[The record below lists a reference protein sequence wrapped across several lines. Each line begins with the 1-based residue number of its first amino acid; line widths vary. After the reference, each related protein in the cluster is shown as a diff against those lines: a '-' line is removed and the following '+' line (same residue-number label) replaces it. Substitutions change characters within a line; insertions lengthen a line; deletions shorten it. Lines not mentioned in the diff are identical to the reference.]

1 MLRKAVGQT
10 SAWPLFEALEPRTLL
25 SALSI
30 GNLVLPEG
38 NSGQKDFDFT
48 VSLSE
53 AAPQDVTV
61 HYRTADGSAVAG
73 QDYVGVT
80 DEVVTIPA
88 GQLLGTARVEVIGD
102 VTFESFETFSVQLFN
117 PEGASITGGQATGAI
132 LNDDRVAGPLVAW
145 GSDLQHQLQ
154 VPTGNDFVAIDA
166 SDTRG
171 IALKADGSI
180 VAWGEDVIGDG
191 TPPAGNDFVGIAA
204 GYTHY
209 LALKADGSL
218 ATWGGGGGSADPLPP
233 GNDFTAIA
241 AGAAFNVF
249 LKADG
254 SLVGRWRNAYHD
266 LDLGQID
273 VPAGNDYVAIAA
285 GLHFGAALRSD
296 GSLAAWGSDAYGLSN
311 PPAGHDFVAV
321 AAGATHGLALKSDG
335 SLVAWGWDGN
345 TDGQTNIPAGNDFVA
360 IAARGLNSVALRAD
374 GTVAAWGD
382 DELGQ
387 LNNVPTSNT
396 FGTIA
401 TGGPFGLAIEKYIL
415 TMTLALP
422 GPDAVFTETQPP
434 IVIDPAATLTNPNV
448 PDFGGGVLTVGLT
461 ADAAPE
467 DRLAISNQGSGPGQI
482 GISGQTVTYEGV
494 PIGTFTGGTSGSL
507 PLKVTF
513 NADTTVVAIE
523 ALLRAITFQN
533 VSGSMSPLPRTAKFS
548 VTDGHGGTSNL
559 ATKTIAMVAV
569 NDPPVITAPAAQ
581 TTDEDADLV
590 FSAAALNGI
599 SVADVDAGAAPI
611 KVTLTATHGVLILGS
626 TADLD
631 SVTGNGTGTVTF
643 IGTLDHINTALD
655 GLAFG
660 PAADYSGGAT
670 LQIDVDDQG
679 DVPGLPAQTDS
690 RTVALAIDPVNDKP
704 AANPQDAIAG
714 EHAPAVIALTGSDL
728 ETPAGQLTY
737 AISQQPQH
745 GAVVLDGSQAT
756 YTPAGHY
763 NGPDSFT
770 FTVTDNGDPAG
781 SHAHP
786 GDRTSD
792 PATVSI
798 TVTPVNDAP
807 AAQGQAVVTLER
819 TAVEITLVGT
829 DLETPADQ
837 LVYTPADPQ
846 HGTLTPLGGAHFLY
860 TPAGSYWG
868 PDSFTFTVTD
878 NGDPAGGHA
887 NPGDLTSDP
896 AAVTITIGPV
906 NNSPVAQDQ
915 PVVASQHTPV
925 DITLVGTDQETAA
938 DQLIYTPTDPQHGT
952 LAPLGGARFRYV
964 PTGDYWGPDSFTF
977 TVTDNGD
984 PAGSHDNPGDLTG
997 APATVSITVNPI
1009 NAVPMADSQSVETL
1023 QHTPR
1028 EIVLSGTDAETPDQ
1042 LTYTPAAPQHGT
1054 LTPLGGAHFLYT
1066 PTGGYWGP
1074 DSFTFTVT
1082 DAGWP
1087 VGTNPVTSA
1096 PATVDIAVNRIGNTP
1111 PVALGQ
1117 SVTTTM
1123 NTTSV
1128 TNPVDITLVGSDK
1141 ETTDPT
1147 QLTYTP
1153 TDPQHG
1159 TLTPLGGANFRYYPA
1174 PDYWGPDSFTFTVT
1188 DLPPTPGADPATSS
1202 PATVDIL
1209 VCPFQHM
1216 TSGGKVQFIDAGSH
1230 LVTVSLKGPGS
1241 ADLLFAT
1248 KLEPHDLMAILL
1260 TGTTAA
1266 SSLTI
1271 TTPAGVVANIGRLI
1285 KVTGSLGSIAAAS
1298 THLGG
1303 DLNVSGTLDALV
1315 LNSMTGPA
1323 TIRLGGAADAK
1334 NSTKMTLGQV
1344 ADVSIDSRMPIASIA
1359 AKEWRE
1365 IDGLPDTLSAPRL
1378 GALTI
1383 SGDAKLKLAGDF
1395 AAGLTLSGAGL
1406 TGTAKTLG
1414 GVTIKGA
1421 VAPSTWDVTGTA
1433 GALVIVGS
1441 VGAAGQPWVLKHATS
1456 VASLTLGDVVDA
1468 DVSAGVLGAVKA
1480 VRWQAGSITG
1490 NLLTS
1495 IATTGL
1501 AATTLNPAVPGDFGA
1516 DLTLSGAGL
1525 TGTAKTLGGAAIKGN
1540 VSGSTWDVTGVTG
1553 SLALR
1558 GTVGAAGQPWVLKH
1572 ATSVASLALGDV
1584 VEADV
1589 SAGVLGA
1596 IKAVRW
1602 QAGSITGNL
1611 LTSIATTGLA
1621 ATTLKP
1627 AIPGDFGADLTLT
1640 GVGVLAKGKTL
1651 GGATI
1656 KGAVAPSTWDVTGT
1670 AGALAATGAVGAA
1683 GLPWVLKNSG
1693 VVASLTLGD
1702 VIDAEVQGA
1711 ATLGA
1716 VKAVRW
1722 QAGKITGNTVAS
1734 IATVG
1739 AAATKTAA
1747 AIRGDFA
1754 ADLAL
1759 AGVGVTAKT
1768 KTLGSVSIKG
1778 NVAGSLWDV
1787 KGPVGGIVLA
1797 GLAGEAAKPWQLTGV
1812 TNGVAVTNV
1821 ASLTAY
1827 DVVNAA
1833 LTVDGDI
1840 GAVKAKR
1847 WQAGSLHAKT
1857 VASIATTGVAPSTA
1871 NPAGVSGDFKANVTL
1886 TDAVRKTLGTMTV
1899 AGWLADAT
1907 ITSAGPL
1914 GALTVGAASNATV
1927 LAGDLTVQKTSI
1939 AGFSVKG
1946 IKGETFAFISSNVRA
1961 WALGT
1966 VVVTAVNGDN
1976 GGAIFGFKCHSITS
1990 YTRDGVKYSK
2000 PGTPAAEDKVDPD
2013 YLLDLVP

>member
-38 NSGQKDFDFT
+38 NTGQKDFDFT

-61 HYRTADGSAVAG
+61 QYRTADGTAVAG
-73 QDYVGVT
+73 QDYVAVT
-80 DEVVTIPA
+80 DGVVTIPA
-88 GQLLGTARVEVIGD
+88 GQLLGTARVKVIGD
-102 VTFESFETFSVQLFN
+102 VTFESFEMFSVQLFN
-117 PEGASITGGQATGAI
+117 PAGASITRDQATGAI

-145 GSDLQHQLQ
+145 GSNLQHQLE
-154 VPTGNDFVAIDA
+154 VPTGNSFVAVDA
-166 SDTRG
+166 SETRG

-180 VAWGEDVIGDG
+180 VAWGQDLIGDG
-191 TPPAGNDFVGIAA
+191 TPPAGNNFVDIAA

-218 ATWGGGGGSADPLPP
+218 ATWGGGGGSVNPLPQ
-233 GNDFTAIA
+233 GNDFAAIA
-241 AGAAFNVF
+241 AGADFGLA

-254 SLVGRWRNAYHD
+254 SLVGWWRAPDHGGNSDY
-266 LDLGQID
+266 GQID
-273 VPAGNDYVAIAA
+273 APAGNDYVAVAA
-285 GLHFGAALRSD
+285 GFYFGAALRSD
-296 GSLAAWGSDAYGLSN
+296 GSLAAWGSPPYGLTN
-311 PPAGHDFVAV
+311 PPAGNDFVAV
-321 AAGATHGLALKSDG
+321 AAGAIHGLALKSDG
-335 SLVAWGWDGN
+335 SLVAWGSN
-345 TDGQTNIPAGNDFVA
+345 ADGQTNVPAGNDFVA
-360 IAARGLNSVALRAD
+360 IAARGLDSVALRAD
-374 GTVAAWGD
+374 GTVVAWGD
-382 DELGQ
+382 SALGQ
-387 LNNVPTSNT
+387 LNVPALNT

-422 GPDAVFTETQPP
+422 GPDAVFTERQPP

-448 PDFGGGVLTVGLT
+448 PDFGGGALTVSLT
-461 ADAAPE
+461 ANAAAE
-467 DRLAISNQGSGPGQI
+467 DRLAISNQGAGPGQI
-482 GISGQTVTYEGV
+482 GVSGQTVTYEGV
-494 PIGTFTGGTSGSL
+494 PIGTLIGGTSGSL
-507 PLKVTF
+507 PLRVTF
-513 NADTTVVAIE
+513 NADTTVVAVE

-533 VSGSMSPLPRTAKFS
+533 VGGAMSSLPRTARFS

-559 ATKTIAMVAV
+559 ATKTIAMIAV

-581 TTDEDADLV
+581 TTDEDTDLV
-590 FSAAALNGI
+590 FSAAAQNGI
-599 SVADVDAGAAPI
+599 SVADVDAGTAPI

-631 SVTGNGTGTVTF
+631 SVTGDGTGTVTF

-655 GLAFG
+655 GLAFR
-660 PAADYSGGAT
+660 PAADYSGGAA

-679 DVPGLPAQTDS
+679 DGTGLPAQTDS
-690 RTVALAIDPVNDKP
+690 RTVALAVDPVNDRP
-704 AANPQDAIAG
+704 AANPQDAITG
-714 EHAPAVIALTGSDL
+714 ERTPAVIALTGLDL

-745 GAVVLDGSQAT
+745 GIVVLDGSQAT

-786 GDRTSD
+786 GNLTSD

-807 AAQGQAVVTLER
+807 AAQGQAAVTLEG
-819 TAVEITLVGT
+819 TPVEITLAGA
-829 DLETPADQ
+829 DQETPADQ
-837 LVYTPADPQ
+837 LVYTPTDPQ

-860 TPAGSYWG
+860 TPTGSYWG
-868 PDSFTFTVTD
+868 PDSFAFTVTD
-878 NGDPAGGHA
+878 D
-887 NPGDLTSDP
+887 
-896 AAVTITIGPV
+896 
-906 NNSPVAQDQ
+906 
-915 PVVASQHTPV
+915 
-925 DITLVGTDQETAA
+925 
-938 DQLIYTPTDPQHGT
+938 
-952 LAPLGGARFRYV
+952 
-964 PTGDYWGPDSFTF
+964 
-977 TVTDNGD
+977 GD
-984 PAGSHDNPGDLTG
+984 PAGSHANPADLTSDPG
-997 APATVSITVNPI
+997 TVSITVNPV
-1009 NAVPMADSQSVETL
+1009 NVVPVADSQAVETP
-1023 QHTPR
+1023 QRTPR
-1028 EIVLSGTDAETPDQ
+1028 EIVLSGTDLETPDQ
-1042 LTYTPAAPQHGT
+1042 LTYTPSAPQHGT
-1054 LTPLGGAHFLYT
+1054 LTPLGGVHFLYT

-1087 VGTNPVTSA
+1087 VGTNPATSA
-1096 PATVDIAVNRIGNTP
+1096 PATVDVTVNRIDNAP
-1111 PVALGQ
+1111 PVAFGQ

-1128 TNPVDITLVGSDK
+1128 TNPVDITLAGSDK
-1141 ETTDPT
+1141 ETTDPA

-1153 TDPQHG
+1153 TQPQHG

-1188 DLPPTPGADPATSS
+1188 DLPPVPGADPATSS
-1202 PATVDIL
+1202 PATIDIL

-1216 TSGGKVQFIDAGSH
+1216 TSGGKAQFIDAGSH

-1271 TTPAGVVANIGRLI
+1271 TTPAGVVANVGRLI

-1298 THLGG
+1298 SHLGG
-1303 DLNVSGTLDALV
+1303 DLNVSGTLDALT
-1315 LNSMTGPA
+1315 LASMTGPA
-1323 TIRLGGAADAK
+1323 TIRLGGAADVK
-1334 NSTKMTLGQV
+1334 NSAKMTLGQV

-1383 SGDAKLKLAGDF
+1383 TGDAKLTLAGDF
-1395 AAGLTLSGAGL
+1395 AAALTLSGAGE
-1406 TGTAKTLG
+1406 TSASKTLG
-1414 GVTIKGA
+1414 SVTIKGA
-1421 VAPSTWDVTGTA
+1421 AAPAVWDVKGKV
-1433 GALVIVGS
+1433 GAVAIVGA
-1441 VGAAGQPWVLKHATS
+1441 VGAAGQPWVLKNATT
-1456 VASLTLGDVVDA
+1456 VASLTLGDVADA
-1468 DVSAGVLGAVKA
+1468 DVSAGVLGALKA
-1480 VRWQAGSITG
+1480 VRWQAGSIAG
-1490 NLLTS
+1490 RLLTS
-1495 IATTGL
+1495 IATTGA
-1501 AATTLNPAVPGDFGA
+1501 AATKTAAAIPGDFGA

-1525 TGTAKTLGGAAIKGN
+1525 TAKDKTLGA
-1540 VSGSTWDVTGVTG
+1540 
-1553 SLALR
+1553 
-1558 GTVGAAGQPWVLKH
+1558 
-1572 ATSVASLALGDV
+1572 
-1584 VEADV
+1584 
-1589 SAGVLGA
+1589 
-1596 IKAVRW
+1596 
-1602 QAGSITGNL
+1602 
-1611 LTSIATTGLA
+1611 
-1621 ATTLKP
+1621 
-1627 AIPGDFGADLTLT
+1627 
-1640 GVGVLAKGKTL
+1640 
-1651 GGATI
+1651 ATI

-1670 AGALAATGAVGAA
+1670 TGALAATGAVGAA

-1711 ATLGA
+1711 ALGA

-1722 QAGKITGNTVAS
+1722 QAGSIAGRMAAS
-1734 IATVG
+1734 IATIG

-1747 AIRGDFA
+1747 AIPGDFG
-1754 ADLAL
+1754 ADLTL
-1759 AGVGVTAKT
+1759 SGAGLTAKD
-1768 KTLGSVSIKG
+1768 KTLGGAAIKG
-1778 NVAGSLWDV
+1778 AVAPSTWD
-1787 KGPVGGIVLA
+1787 
-1797 GLAGEAAKPWQLTGV
+1797 LTGV
-1812 TNGVAVTNV
+1812 VGALAVSGTVGDDADAWVLKNATTV
-1821 ASLTAY
+1821 ASLTLG
-1827 DVVNAA
+1827 DVAHAEVQGNA
-1833 LTVDGDI
+1833 DI
-1840 GAVKAKR
+1840 GAVKAVR
-1847 WQAGSLHAKT
+1847 WQAGSLQAKT
-1857 VASIATTGVAPSTA
+1857 VASITTTGAAATKTA
-1871 NPAGVSGDFKANVTL
+1871 AAISGDFKANVTL

-1907 ITSAGPL
+1907 ISSAGPL

-1927 LAGDLTVQKTSI
+1927 LAGDLTVQQTSI

-1946 IKGETFAFISSNVRA
+1946 LKGQDFTFINSNVQAYR
-1961 WALGT
+1961 LGA
-1966 VVVTAVNGDN
+1966 VVVKAVDGDN
-1976 GGAIFGFKCHSITS
+1976 GGPIFGFKGHAITS

-2000 PGTPAAEDKVDPD
+2000 LGTTAAEDKVDPD
-2013 YLLDLVP
+2013 YRLDLSA